1 MANYVKKIALAGDW
15 GTGKTSLVRRFVYN
29 LFEDKYIQTI
39 GAKVSKKTVK
49 LGSKE
54 GTHIVNLIIWDVLGQ
69 KDYRMIH
76 ANAFRGLDGAI
87 FVCDLT
93 RMETLQGI
101 HDYWYPQIVKVSGKV
116 PFMIFGNKSD
126 LKEQHKFG
134 LSEIIGVG
142 ATIGIPADFC
152 ILTSAKTGENVEKS
166 FLRIARACLST
177 PERQVYDEEKHTG
190 IYMAPEVY
198 TARAVLDA
206 IIMDF
211 IEVYGKEIE
220 GMEIVEK
227 CAGDAGI
234 NMSVPDKVALRKF
247 VDLIKNVEL
256 EKGISQR
263 DVEENYA
270 RRLMMIAYIE

>member
-101 HDYWYPQIVKVSGKV
+101 HD
-116 PFMIFGNKSD
+116 
-126 LKEQHKFG
+126 
-134 LSEIIGVG
+134 
-142 ATIGIPADFC
+142 
-152 ILTSAKTGENVEKS
+152 
-166 FLRIARACLST
+166 
-177 PERQVYDEEKHTG
+177 
-190 IYMAPEVY
+190 
-198 TARAVLDA
+198 
-206 IIMDF
+206 
-211 IEVYGKEIE
+211 
-220 GMEIVEK
+220 
-227 CAGDAGI
+227 
-234 NMSVPDKVALRKF
+234 
-247 VDLIKNVEL
+247 
-256 EKGISQR
+256 
-263 DVEENYA
+263 
-270 RRLMMIAYIE
+270 